1 MAPGSFRALAN
12 GGRPRS
18 AQNWLLAIAHDVC
31 RRRVR
36 PVEDELEEDA
46 LIVEDIQRA
55 LGRLDD
61 DQRSAL
67 ELRELEGRGY
77 EEIAGCLDLGTTEV
91 ESLFF
96 NARRA
101 VREQLEAAVTCREA
115 ELAVSRRLDGC
126 LSPSADA
133 TLRAHLDECADCDA
147 FARSQDA
154 LRDSLQALAAIAL
167 PASLGGLFTG

>member
-1 MAPGSFRALAN
+1 MAPRPYRALEN
-12 GGRPRS
+12 GERRRS
-18 AQNWLLAIAHDVC
+18 APNWLIAIAHDVC

-36 PVEDELEEDA
+36 PAENELEEDA
-46 LIVEDIQRA
+46 LIVEDIQCA

-67 ELRELEGRGY
+67 ELRELEGRSY
-77 EEIAGCLDLGTTEV
+77 EEIAGFLGLSATGV

-96 NARRA
+96 SARRA

-115 ELAVSRRLDGC
+115 ELAVSRRLDGR
-126 LSPSADA
+126 LSPSGDA
-133 TLRAHLDECADCDA
+133 ALRTHLHECAECDA

-154 LRDSLQALAAIAL
+154 LRYSLQVLAAIAL
-167 PASLGGLFTG
+167 PASLDGLFAG